1 MKISEIFKTRKT
13 RLPAM
18 GLIVAVF
25 VIPAAALI
33 TTAFCNNRWC
43 QIFPWQNKTISGFEE
58 CVSLGYPVAESQ
70 PRRCLTPQG
79 SFVENLEQPTGGI
92 AESFYSEEIAV
103 DTPLINALVTSPLE
117 IKGKARGSWFFEASF
132 PVSIVDANNNILGQ
146 WHAEAL
152 EDWMT
157 TEFVPF
163 KAELSFSASETK
175 MGFLILSKDN
185 PSGLPENDAEIRIP
199 VLFTE

>member
-33 TTAFCNNRWC
+33 TTTFCNNRWC

-58 CVSLGYPVAESQ
+58 CVSLGYPVTESQ
-70 PRRCLTPQG
+70 PRRCLTPHG
-79 SFVENLEQPTGGI
+79 SFVENLEQPTGEASEI
-92 AESFYSEEIAV
+92 FYNEDIVVS
-103 DTPLINALVTSPLE
+103 TPSINALVVSPLE
-117 IKGKARGSWFFEASF
+117 INGQVRGSWFFEASF
-132 PVSIVDANNNILGQ
+132 PVKIVDANNNLLGE
-146 WHAEAL
+146 WHAEAQD
-152 EDWMT
+152 EWMT
-157 TEFVPF
+157 TDFVPF

-185 PSGLPENDAEIRIP
+185 PSGLPENDAEIKIP